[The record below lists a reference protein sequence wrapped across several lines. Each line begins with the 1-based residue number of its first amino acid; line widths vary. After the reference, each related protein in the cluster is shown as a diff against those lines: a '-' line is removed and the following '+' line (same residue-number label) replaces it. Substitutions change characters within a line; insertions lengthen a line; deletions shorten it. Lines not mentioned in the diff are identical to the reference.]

1 MTALSGMHEP
11 TAGEQDVNNI
21 SQLTGGRP
29 PTTEPMMSHE
39 KEAVALKTLLGISI
53 AIALSGCAGFGN
65 AGLTASE
72 KMMWSTYAIGTPK
85 GMATCIVV
93 NKSDPSAPHGVV
105 PVLVTAKHVL
115 DAAPHGPYF
124 LAVRTLDQNGNSH
137 VAILEFEPPRSGDT
151 IYTRHPQHDVAALE
165 LRLPKEMADAI
176 DVPSF
181 LDEDAIGQNGDQPR
195 PGQEIS
201 VLGFP
206 KVFPGTA
213 GGFAVLRG
221 GKIAS
226 YAPGDRRNTEKFL
239 LNTYAYS
246 GDSGAP
252 VFAEIDGDGKPHLL
266 GLLTERIGKKL
277 GEVPL
282 AVAVNADVIR
292 ETLQL
297 LDQHER
303 SMSESRSLGQQPG
316 RTSRQGPN
324 ARLSASRVNFIKVIH
339 SNQPALLPIGTAS
352 PQ

>member
-1 MTALSGMHEP
+1 MLMRKKIGASEM
-11 TAGEQDVNNI
+11 
-21 SQLTGGRP
+21 
-29 PTTEPMMSHE
+29 
-39 KEAVALKTLLGISI
+39 LLGMSI
-53 AIALSGCAGFGN
+53 AIAVSGCAGFADGR
-65 AGLTASE
+65 LTASE

-93 NKSDPSAPHGVV
+93 NKPDSSAPHGVV

-115 DAAPHGPYF
+115 EAAPHGPYF

-137 VAILEFEPPRSGDT
+137 VAILEFVPPTAGGT
-151 IYTRHPQHDVAALE
+151 IYTRHPKHDVAALE
-165 LRLPKEMADAI
+165 LRLPKEIAGVI
-176 DVPSF
+176 EVPSF
-181 LDEDAIGQNGDQPR
+181 LDDRAIGRKEDQPR

-239 LNTYAYS
+239 VNTYAYS

-252 VFAEIDGDGKPHLL
+252 VFAETGGSGKPRLL
-266 GLLTERIGKKL
+266 GLLTERIGKKQ

-292 ETLQL
+292 ETLDL
-297 LDQHER
+297 LPQRARQNSEQNMMMGEGIR
-303 SMSESRSLGQQPG
+303 SARASA
-316 RTSRQGPN
+316 T
-324 ARLSASRVNFIKVIH
+324 RLSGP
-339 SNQPALLPIGTAS
+339 PALLVTVIRGKEMQGLPIRTTFRGTS
-352 PQ
+352 P

>member
-1 MTALSGMHEP
+1 
-11 TAGEQDVNNI
+11 
-21 SQLTGGRP
+21 
-29 PTTEPMMSHE
+29 
-39 KEAVALKTLLGISI
+39 
-53 AIALSGCAGFGN
+53 
-65 AGLTASE
+65 
-72 KMMWSTYAIGTPK
+72 
-85 GMATCIVV
+85 MATCIVV
-93 NKSDPSAPHGVV
+93 NKRDSSAPHGVV
-105 PVLVTAKHVL
+105 PVLITARHVL

-137 VAILEFEPPRSGDT
+137 VAILEFAPPRLGGT

-165 LRLPKEMADAI
+165 LRLPKEMANVI

-181 LDEDAIGQNGDQPR
+181 LDEGAIGQNGDQPR

-239 LNTYAYS
+239 VNTSAYS

-252 VFAEIDGDGKPHLL
+252 VFAETGGGRKPHLI

-303 SMSESRSLGQQPG
+303 SMSGSGSLGQSDQASPNQ
-316 RTSRQGPN
+316 SN
-324 ARLSASRVNFIKVIH
+324 ARLSGSRAGFIRIIH
-339 SNQPALLPIGTAS
+339 SKQPALVPLVTGS
-352 PQ
+352 RE

>member
-1 MTALSGMHEP
+1 MKTD
-11 TAGEQDVNNI
+11 AG
-21 SQLTGGRP
+21 
-29 PTTEPMMSHE
+29 
-39 KEAVALKTLLGISI
+39 AVDSLLAVLISI
-53 AIALSGCAGFGN
+53 ALNGCAGVGN
-65 AGLTASE
+65 EQLTASE

-93 NKSDPSAPHGVV
+93 NKQDSSAPSGVV
-105 PVLVTAKHVL
+105 PVLITAKHVL

-124 LAVRTLDQNGNSH
+124 LGARTVDQNGNSH
-137 VAILEFEPPRSGDT
+137 VAILEFVPRRSGGV
-151 IYTRHPQHDVAALE
+151 IYTRHPQHDVAAIE
-165 LRLPKEMADAI
+165 LRLPEEVAGVI
-176 DVPSF
+176 DIPSF
-181 LDEDAIGQNGDQPR
+181 LDENAIGRDEDQPR

-226 YAPGDRRNTEKFL
+226 YAPGDRRNTERFL
-239 LNTYAYS
+239 VNTYAYS

-252 VFAEIDGDGKPHLL
+252 VFAETRWGRKPHLI
-266 GLLTERIGKKL
+266 GLLTERIGKTS
-277 GEVPL
+277 GQVPL

-303 SMSESRSLGQQPG
+303 SMSGTGSLGQSDQA
-316 RTSRQGPN
+316 SRNQSN
-324 ARLSASRVNFIKVIH
+324 ARLSGSRASFIKIIH
-339 SNQPALLPIGTAS
+339 SKQATLVPLATGS
-352 PQ
+352 RE